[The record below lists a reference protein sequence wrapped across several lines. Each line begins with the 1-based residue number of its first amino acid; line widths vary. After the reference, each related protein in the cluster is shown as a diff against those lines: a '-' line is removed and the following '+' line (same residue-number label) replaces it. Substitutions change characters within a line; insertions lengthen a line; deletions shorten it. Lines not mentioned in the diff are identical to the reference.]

1 MSMNTTVLN
10 VRVLGYG
17 EAKLAIDNDKGFF
30 IVSEFRKKNTIYG
43 IAMLY
48 KNVVNISINIKKG
61 IRGIPG
67 VFKRGSVLYSPIY
80 DSLAIVLNDFES
92 REHNYIEVGYV
103 EEGIETFE
111 KIRGVVKLR
120 ISLP

>member
-1 MSMNTTVLN
+1 MNATILN

-17 EAKLAIDNDKGFF
+17 EAKLVIDNDKGFF
-30 IVSEFRKKNTIYG
+30 IVSEFRKRG
-43 IAMLY
+43 IIDGVAMLY
-48 KNVVNISINIKKG
+48 NNVVHISINIKKG

-67 VFKRGSVLYSPIY
+67 VFRRGSVLYSPIY
-80 DSLAIVLNDFES
+80 DSLVIVLNDFES
-92 REHNYIEVGYV
+92 RELNYIEVGYV
-103 EEGIETFE
+103 EDGLEIFE